1 MIRLFLL
8 RILNYIQNPY
18 IKFNNEYYYWMFI
31 NKLIVAKT
39 YESLSVAIKDKKKLF
54 NLYKEL
60 FSIIGKNNKYII
72 DCGANIGYR
81 ASIFDNVT
89 TNKIYCFEPFSA
101 YYLLLK
107 RNFKNNKNFKLFN
120 YGLSNRK
127 MTRTMGYPARL
138 ASSNIDFGAV
148 SYIDPI
154 DRKNKSIE
162 VELVD
167 LVNFKSIYK
176 KLMDKKDIVFVKI
189 DVQGDEENIFKSM
202 NFLLEKTSFEIEVSP
217 QYGFNFDKLV
227 DLIKGK
233 KYSIYVRANKKQKK
247 TSKND
252 YYVIPSIY
260 NKKIQDSKL
269 YFKKLY

>member
-31 NKLIVAKT
+31 NKLIAAKT
-39 YESLSVAIKDKKKLF
+39 HGSISEAIKNKKKLL

-60 FSIIGKNNKYII
+60 FSIIGKSNKCII

-89 TNKIYCFEPFSA
+89 TNQIYCFEPFSA
-101 YYLLLK
+101 NYVFLK

-120 YGLSNRK
+120 YGLSDRK
-127 MTRTMGYPARL
+127 KTRTMGHPARL
-138 ASSNIDFGAV
+138 AGSNVDFGAV
-148 SYIDPI
+148 SYIDSI
-154 DRKNKSIE
+154 DRKNDSIE

-167 LVNFKSIYK
+167 LVDFKSIYK
-176 KLMDKKDIVFVKI
+176 KLFDKKDIVFVKI
-189 DVQGDEENIFKSM
+189 DVQGDEERIFKSM

-217 QYGFNFDKLV
+217 QYEFNLDKLAG
-227 DLIKGK
+227 LIKGK

-252 YYVIPSIY
+252 FYVIPSIY

-269 YFKKLY
+269 NFKKKY